1 MCILRSTYGLF
12 LADSMSGE
20 NNKNYN
26 NNIAK
31 QTFNMHVCRVYAHS
45 FYWSYAQPHMLYLL
59 YMQATAGDAT
69 DKLVDETT
77 TTIVSWSFASL
88 QRKHC
93 STLLIAFSI
102 ADMMMRVTLQSI
114 AVQFAEETLSLVR
127 RTGTHNALLL
137 KHDSQPLDNDI
148 AVMVDSDI
156 LNNLSL
162 LQLADKRL
170 PIWLSVYDVMQ
181 WRVTFRARVTKLTR
195 KHRSRLKR
203 ERLQRAKYRGKL
215 ALSENCL
222 TTDDCIELIA
232 ELCPSAAVLEK
243 IRDDN
248 NITTAG
254 NTNME
259 QDFKANTDKANRVL
273 ANTAKANDGSSDTD
287 TDTDDDDDCNGNVQV
302 DEQGKRQQYTGARR
316 IIYNIILGWYLYFNL

>member
-1 MCILRSTYGLF
+1 VSYVHNHTYYHC
-12 LADSMSGE
+12 
-20 NNKNYN
+20 YN
-26 NNIAK
+26 
-31 QTFNMHVCRVYAHS
+31 VYT
-45 FYWSYAQPHMLYLL
+45 
-59 YMQATAGDAT
+59 QAAAGDAT
-69 DKLVDETT
+69 DKLGDEAN
-77 TTIVSWSFASL
+77 TIVSWSFASL
-88 QRKHC
+88 QRKNC

-102 ADMMMRVTLQSI
+102 ADMMTRVTLQTI

-156 LNNLSL
+156 LDNLSL

-170 PIWLSVYDVMQ
+170 PSWLSVYDVMQ

-243 IRDDN
+243 IYDATGDSSN
-248 NITTAG
+248 SISNDG
-254 NTNME
+254 HNME
-259 QDFKANTDKANRVL
+259 QDFKASIKAV
-273 ANTAKANDGSSDTD
+273 ATANDCGS
-287 TDTDDDDDCNGNVQV
+287 DTDDDSDDENINGQVRV
-302 DEQGKRQQYTGARR
+302 DEQGKQLQLQQQQYTGARR
-316 IIYNIILGWYLYFNL
+316 IIYNIILG